1 MHVRKLHFDRLLTI
15 TKLNFCQQNC
25 ISRNAIRNIH
35 LFQEISL
42 EGDIKYHIDDDF
54 VYIYTKHFTKFIVT
68 NTDTVQEITDALFT
82 VAASYEQTDVKSIIQ
97 LRLMLHSDCASLK
110 DFSFQRRKVGGINC

>member
-1 MHVRKLHFDRLLTI
+1 MLSEIYIYV
-15 TKLNFCQQNC
+15 
-25 ISRNAIRNIH
+25 SGNILRRRH
-35 LFQEISL
+35 QVS
-42 EGDIKYHIDDDF
+42 HDDDF

>member
-1 MHVRKLHFDRLLTI
+1 M
-15 TKLNFCQQNC
+15 
-25 ISRNAIRNIH
+25 
-35 LFQEISL
+35 FQEISS
-42 EGDIKYHIDDDF
+42 EEDMKYHIDDDF